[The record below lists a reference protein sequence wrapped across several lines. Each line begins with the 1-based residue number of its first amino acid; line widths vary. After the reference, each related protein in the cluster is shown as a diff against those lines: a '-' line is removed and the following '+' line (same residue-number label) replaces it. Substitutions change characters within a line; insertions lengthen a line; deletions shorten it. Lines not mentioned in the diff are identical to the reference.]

1 MVTEK
6 GDDFITN
13 CKRLV
18 VYLPNEQA
26 AEMQRYM
33 TEEGIS
39 HQSEFM
45 RRAVEFYISF
55 FRSKKCLDMLS
66 PLLAGA
72 IKGEVE
78 SLEHNISEML
88 FKLAVEQSVTNGVL
102 ATAYSIALQDIKS
115 FRKQSAQSVAET
127 NGLLDLESACESQD
141 YKSNEFDDSYE
152 YNYHN
157 SLFDDYDGE
166 GGVI

>member
-1 MVTEK
+1 M
-6 GDDFITN
+6 
-13 CKRLV
+13 

-33 TEEGIS
+33 AEEGIS

-45 RRAVEFYISF
+45 RRAVDFYINF
-55 FRSKKCLDMLS
+55 FRSRKCMDILS

-78 SLEHNISEML
+78 SLEHHVSEML

-102 ATAYSIALQDIKS
+102 AAAYSIDPQDIEI
-115 FRKQSAQSVAET
+115 FRKQSAQNVAET
-127 NGLLDLESACESQD
+127 NGILDLESACESQ
-141 YKSNEFDDSYE
+141 
-152 YNYHN
+152 N
-157 SLFDDYDGE
+157 SDTGQPSDDYDYCYDDLLFGDE
-166 GGVI
+166 GGVM

>member
-1 MVTEK
+1 MANLVVTEK

-33 TEEGIS
+33 AEEGIP

-45 RRAVEFYISF
+45 RRAVDFYISF
-55 FRSKKCLDMLS
+55 FRSKKCLDILS

-78 SLEHNISEML
+78 SLEHNVSEML

-102 ATAYSIALQDIKS
+102 AMAYDIALEDVEN
-115 FRKQSAQSVAET
+115 FRKYCAQSVAEI
-127 NGLLDLESACESQD
+127 NGILDLESACEFQNFN
-141 YKSNEFDDSYE
+141 SNEFGD
-152 YNYHN
+152 N
-157 SLFDDYDGE
+157 SLFDDYTDE
-166 GGVI
+166 GGVM